1 MKGSFLLVFIL
12 AAAAASPQLRTSS
25 RSLSGATNGKRRPHP
40 PPPPG
45 ARRKKASEKW
55 VWDDN
60 CPNDRP
66 PFGVGRWIKV
76 SEEDCPIAFNDPDFE
91 YHMDFCV
98 SFNT

>member
-1 MKGSFLLVFIL
+1 MKGCFILIFIL
-12 AAAAASPQLRTSS
+12 AAAAASPQTW
-25 RSLSGATNGKRRPHP
+25 ATNGKRRPP
-40 PPPPG
+40 PPPSAG
-45 ARRKKASEKW
+45 TASEKW

-66 PFGVGRWIKV
+66 PFGVGRWIEV